1 MLFGAN
7 SFDSEQLTIDRA
19 QLFFDVWGGRNYS
32 VGMYVCMC
40 VCVRGFCIQGGI
52 YFTIVI
58 NFYRGVQIIHPGFR
72 DDSGKFDC
80 RMARV
85 EMLNE

>member
-1 MLFGAN
+1 
-7 SFDSEQLTIDRA
+7 
-19 QLFFDVWGGRNYS
+19 
-32 VGMYVCMC
+32 MC